1 MSFWFYSNAYDDYF
15 TCSAWRIFRE
25 AGERV
30 HGCEAGAY
38 RLHPTLVNGKV
49 NITRSTGLQHCDI
62 RLETR
67 KMEEN
72 MVNEGEREWGNDH
85 IYIGW

>member
-67 KMEEN
+67 VGLDYVTIQNKILKLEF
-72 MVNEGEREWGNDH
+72 
-85 IYIGW
+85 